1 MGFTQ
6 RLRLILFAFFCME
19 IMALGVERFDLSFD
33 EIKQLTAA
41 DLQAKPK
48 VEVHGQVI
56 RFHSRDRGLFLFN
69 GESGI
74 YVQPKNSWPKTIR
87 LGSWIRVQ
95 GVAVEGIYYPIVRAE
110 EVSVERK
117 DAPLSEADEFD
128 PNLFYDPTID
138 SQWIQTSGLII
149 DYDSFPERDHIML
162 EMEVFGYQASIQIPY
177 SKENLMNAS
186 AFMFQSVR
194 FQGVA
199 CVQVNN
205 RRQMTGRIFYI
216 SSMDDL
222 KIIES
227 EARMNPSVLTVDHFL
242 NGNIEIN
249 NYVTVDGVIAH
260 VDEKNLYLQD
270 GVHHLQVRIKERV
283 DFCVGDKV
291 RISGYAW
298 SQPISRGLRAIEVV
312 KLDVNQTVKPIEVP
326 FSDLRDPQ
334 YNHALA
340 RVNAWVV
347 DIGKS
352 FGGGTDSVIQ
362 SSLLCR
368 SGEDVFECKVP
379 SSVVESQVVEI
390 GMQLQLTGL
399 VHLEQMK
406 DVPWRF
412 SIDRMW
418 LKLRSLDDIV
428 VLAEAP
434 WLTTQRLTYMI
445 AMMVGVIGV
454 TLFFVI
460 TLRKTV
466 RRQTE
471 LIGSQ
476 IRHKSIMSERQR
488 IARELHDNLDQGLAG
503 IALQLSSSIKL
514 FERDV
519 KAGLKGM
526 QRIQE
531 MLIYCSEES
540 RSAILELRGGWL
552 EKMNVTD
559 AIRQFASMLEDQYP
573 IAITVSVEGI
583 TNRFKRYTERQI
595 FSIAKE
601 AMTNACKHAKAEHIE
616 VRLKYAEDQ
625 FLLLVTDDGIGFKDN
640 PLYKSGHFGLLGMEE
655 RANRINGKLLINDA
669 EHAGVQVELSV
680 LVNEYQEPDDESY

>member
-48 VEVHGQVI
+48 VEVYGQVI

-110 EVSVERK
+110 EVSVELI
-117 DAPLSEADEFD
+117 DSPLSEAAEFD
-128 PNLFYDPTID
+128 PNSFYDPTID

-162 EMEVFGYQASIQIPY
+162 EIEVFGYQASIQIPY

-222 KIIES
+222 EIIES
-227 EARMNPSVLTVDHFL
+227 EARMNPSVFTVDHFL
-242 NGNIEIN
+242 NGNVEIN

-270 GVHHLQVRIKERV
+270 GVHHLQVRIKERL

-312 KLDVNQTVKPIEVP
+312 KLDIDQTVKPIEVP

-352 FGGGTDSVIQ
+352 FGGGTGSVVQ

-379 SSVVESQVVEI
+379 SSVVESKVVEI

-399 VHLEQMK
+399 VHLEQMR

-418 LKLRSLDDIV
+418 LQLRSLDDIV

-445 AMMVGVIGV
+445 AVMVGVIGV

-540 RSAILELRGGWL
+540 RNAILELRGGWL
-552 EKMNVTD
+552 EKMNVSD
-559 AIRQFASMLEDQYP
+559 AIRQFASMLEEQYP
-573 IAITVSVEGI
+573 ITITVSVEGI
-583 TNRFKRYTERQI
+583 TTRFERYAERQI

-601 AMTNACKHAKAEHIE
+601 AMTNACKHAKAEHID

-640 PLYKSGHFGLLGMEE
+640 PFYKSGHFGLLGMEE

-669 EHAGVQVELSV
+669 EHAGVQIELLVS
-680 LVNEYQEPDDESY
+680 VNEYQEPDDG

>member
-48 VEVHGQVI
+48 VEVYGQVI

-95 GVAVEGIYYPIVRAE
+95 GIAVEGIYYPIVRAE
-110 EVSVERK
+110 EVSVELM
-117 DAPLSEADEFD
+117 DAPISEAAEFD
-128 PNLFYDPTID
+128 PNSFYDPTID

-177 SKENLMNAS
+177 SKENLINSS
-186 AFMFQSVR
+186 ALMFQSVR

-227 EARMNPSVLTVDHFL
+227 EARMNPIVLTVDHFL

-270 GVHHLQVRIKERV
+270 GGHHLQVRIKERL

-312 KLDVNQTVKPIEVP
+312 KLDIDQTVKPIEVP
-326 FSDLRDPQ
+326 FSELRDPQ

-352 FGGGTDSVIQ
+352 FGGGTGSVVQ

-379 SSVVESQVVEI
+379 SSVVESEVVEI

-418 LKLRSLDDIV
+418 LQLRSLDDIV

-445 AMMVGVIGV
+445 AVMVGVIGV

-540 RSAILELRGGWL
+540 RNAILELRGGWL

-559 AIRQFASMLEDQYP
+559 AIRQFSSMLEDQYQ
-573 IAITVSVEGI
+573 IAITVSVEG
-583 TNRFKRYTERQI
+583 TTTRFKRYAERQI

-601 AMTNACKHAKAEHIE
+601 AMTNACKHAKAEHID
-616 VRLKYAEDQ
+616 VRLKYTDDQ

-640 PLYKSGHFGLLGMEE
+640 PHYKSGHFGLLGMKE

-669 EHAGVQVELSV
+669 EHAGVQIELLVS
-680 LVNEYQEPDDESY
+680 VNEYQEPDDG

>member
-48 VEVHGQVI
+48 VEVYGQVI

-110 EVSVERK
+110 EVSVEMI
-117 DAPLSEADEFD
+117 DSPLSEAAEFD
-128 PNLFYDPTID
+128 PNSFYDPTID

-162 EMEVFGYQASIQIPY
+162 EIEVFGYQASIQIPY

-222 KIIES
+222 EIIES
-227 EARMNPSVLTVDHFL
+227 EARMNPSVFTVDHFL
-242 NGNIEIN
+242 NGNVEIN

-270 GVHHLQVRIKERV
+270 GVHHLQVRIKERL

-312 KLDVNQTVKPIEVP
+312 KLDIDQTVKPIEVP

-352 FGGGTDSVIQ
+352 FGGGTGSVVQ

-379 SSVVESQVVEI
+379 SSVVESKVVEI

-399 VHLEQMK
+399 VHLEQMR

-418 LKLRSLDDIV
+418 LQLRSLDDIV

-445 AMMVGVIGV
+445 AVMVGVIGV

-540 RSAILELRGGWL
+540 RNAILELRGGWL
-552 EKMNVTD
+552 EKMNVSD
-559 AIRQFASMLEDQYP
+559 AIRQFASMLEEQYP
-573 IAITVSVEGI
+573 ITITVSVEGI
-583 TNRFKRYTERQI
+583 TTRFERYAERQI

-601 AMTNACKHAKAEHIE
+601 AMTNACKHAKAEHID

-640 PLYKSGHFGLLGMEE
+640 PFYKSGHFGLLGMEE

-669 EHAGVQVELSV
+669 EHAGVQIELLVS
-680 LVNEYQEPDDESY
+680 VNEYQEPDDG

>member
-6 RLRLILFAFFCME
+6 RLGLIFFAFFCME
-19 IMALGVERFDLSFD
+19 IMALGVERFDLSLTG
-33 EIKQLTAA
+33 IKQLNAA
-41 DLQAKPK
+41 DLQDKPK
-48 VEVHGQVI
+48 VEVYGQVI

-74 YVQPKNSWPKTIR
+74 YIQPKNSWPKSIR
-87 LGSWIRVQ
+87 LGSWIRVR

-110 EVSVERK
+110 DVAVERI
-117 DAPLSEADEFD
+117 DAPLSEAEEFD
-128 PNLFYDPTID
+128 PNSFYDPTID

-177 SKENLMNAS
+177 SPQNLMNAS
-186 AFMFQSVR
+186 AFMFHTVR

-222 KIIES
+222 EILES
-227 EARMNPSVLTVDHFL
+227 DARMNPCILTVDHFL

-249 NYVTVDGVIAH
+249 NYVTIDGVIAH

-270 GVHHLQVRIKERV
+270 GVHHLQVRVKERV
-283 DFCVGDKV
+283 DCRVGDKV

-312 KLDVNQTVKPIEVP
+312 KLDVDQTVKPIEVP

-340 RVNAWVV
+340 RVDAWVV

-352 FGGGTDSVIQ
+352 FGGAADSAVQ

-379 SSVVESQVVEI
+379 ASVVESEVVEI
-390 GMQLQLTGL
+390 GMKLQLTGL
-399 VHLEQMK
+399 VHLEQTK

-412 SIDRMW
+412 SIDRIW
-418 LKLRSLDDIV
+418 LQLRSLDDVV
-428 VLAEAP
+428 VLMEAP

-445 AMMVGVIGV
+445 AVMVGVIGV
-454 TLFFVI
+454 TLFLVV
-460 TLRKTV
+460 TQRKTV
-466 RRQTE
+466 QRQTE
-471 LIGSQ
+471 LISSQ
-476 IRHKSIMSERQR
+476 IKHKSVMSERQR

-503 IALQLSSSIKL
+503 ISLQLSSSIDL
-514 FERDV
+514 FKRDQES
-519 KAGLKGM
+519 ALKGLG
-526 QRIQE
+526 RIQE
-531 MLIYCSEES
+531 MLIYCSDES
-540 RSAILELRGGWL
+540 RNMIMELRGGWL
-552 EKMNVTD
+552 EKMDVVA
-559 AIRQFASMLEDQYP
+559 AIRKYALLLEEQYE
-573 IAITVSVEGI
+573 TVISVSIDGKVARF
-583 TNRFKRYTERQI
+583 NRTRERQV
-595 FSIAKE
+595 FSVVKE
-601 AMTNACKHAKAEHIE
+601 AMVNACKHAEASQI
-616 VRLKYAEDQ
+616 V
-625 FLLLVTDDGIGFKDN
+625 VTVLFGIDALSVSICDDGIGFNDSRINK
-640 PLYKSGHFGLLGMEE
+640 LGHFGMLGMEE
-655 RANRINGKLLINDA
+655 RANKIQGKLLISNRESGGA
-669 EHAGVQVELSV
+669 CVELS
-680 LVNEYQEPDDESY
+680 LPLESEDRRLFDE

>member
-48 VEVHGQVI
+48 VEVYGQVI

-95 GVAVEGIYYPIVRAE
+95 GIAVEGIYYPIVRAE
-110 EVSVERK
+110 EVSVELM
-117 DAPLSEADEFD
+117 DAPISEAAEFD
-128 PNLFYDPTID
+128 PNSFYDPTID

-177 SKENLMNAS
+177 SKENLINSS
-186 AFMFQSVR
+186 ALMFQSVR

-227 EARMNPSVLTVDHFL
+227 EARMNPIVLTVDHFL

-270 GVHHLQVRIKERV
+270 GGHHLQVRIKERL

-312 KLDVNQTVKPIEVP
+312 KLDIDQTVKPIEVP

-352 FGGGTDSVIQ
+352 FGGGTGSVVQ

-379 SSVVESQVVEI
+379 SSVVESEVVEI

-418 LKLRSLDDIV
+418 LQLRSLDDIV

-445 AMMVGVIGV
+445 AVMVGVIGV

-540 RSAILELRGGWL
+540 RNAILELRGGWL

-559 AIRQFASMLEDQYP
+559 AIRQFSSMLEDQYQ
-573 IAITVSVEGI
+573 IAITVSVEG
-583 TNRFKRYTERQI
+583 TTTRFKRYAERQI

-601 AMTNACKHAKAEHIE
+601 AMTNACKHAKAEHID
-616 VRLKYAEDQ
+616 VRLKYTDDQ

-640 PLYKSGHFGLLGMEE
+640 PHYKSGHFGLLGMKE

-669 EHAGVQVELSV
+669 EHAGVQIELLVS
-680 LVNEYQEPDDESY
+680 VNEYQEPDDG

>member
-1 MGFTQ
+1 
-6 RLRLILFAFFCME
+6 
-19 IMALGVERFDLSFD
+19 MALGVERFDLSFD

-48 VEVHGQVI
+48 VELYGQVI

-110 EVSVERK
+110 EVSVELI
-117 DAPLSEADEFD
+117 DSPLSEAAEFD
-128 PNLFYDPTID
+128 PNSFYDPTID

-162 EMEVFGYQASIQIPY
+162 EIEVFGYQASIQIPY

-222 KIIES
+222 EIIES
-227 EARMNPSVLTVDHFL
+227 EARMNPSVFTVDHFL
-242 NGNIEIN
+242 NGNVEIN

-270 GVHHLQVRIKERV
+270 GVHHLQVRIKERL

-312 KLDVNQTVKPIEVP
+312 KLDIDQTVKPIEVP

-352 FGGGTDSVIQ
+352 FGGGTGSVVQ

-379 SSVVESQVVEI
+379 SSVVESKVVEI

-418 LKLRSLDDIV
+418 LQLRSLDDIV

-445 AMMVGVIGV
+445 AVMVGVIGV

-526 QRIQE
+526 HRIQE

-540 RSAILELRGGWL
+540 RNAILELRGGWL
-552 EKMNVTD
+552 EKMNVSD
-559 AIRQFASMLEDQYP
+559 AIRQFASMLEEQYP
-573 IAITVSVEGI
+573 MTITVSVEGI
-583 TNRFKRYTERQI
+583 TTRFERYAERQI

-601 AMTNACKHAKAEHIE
+601 AMTNACKHAKAEHID

-625 FLLLVTDDGIGFKDN
+625 FLLLVSDDGIGFKDN
-640 PLYKSGHFGLLGMEE
+640 PFYKSGHFGLLGMEE

-669 EHAGVQVELSV
+669 EHAGVQIELLVS
-680 LVNEYQEPDDESY
+680 VNEYQEPDDG

>member
-48 VEVHGQVI
+48 VEVYGQVI

-110 EVSVERK
+110 EVSVEMI
-117 DAPLSEADEFD
+117 DSPLSEAAEFD
-128 PNLFYDPTID
+128 PNSFYDPTID

-162 EMEVFGYQASIQIPY
+162 EIEVFGYQASIQIPY

-222 KIIES
+222 EIIES
-227 EARMNPSVLTVDHFL
+227 EARMNPSVFTVDHFL
-242 NGNIEIN
+242 NGNVEIN

-270 GVHHLQVRIKERV
+270 GVHHLQVRIKERL

-312 KLDVNQTVKPIEVP
+312 KLDIDQTVKPIEVP

-352 FGGGTDSVIQ
+352 FGGGTGSVVQ

-379 SSVVESQVVEI
+379 SSVVESKVVEI

-418 LKLRSLDDIV
+418 LQLRSLDDIV

-445 AMMVGVIGV
+445 AVMVGVIGV

-540 RSAILELRGGWL
+540 RNAILELRGGWL
-552 EKMNVTD
+552 EKMNVSD
-559 AIRQFASMLEDQYP
+559 AIRQFASMLEEQYP
-573 IAITVSVEGI
+573 ITITVSVEGI
-583 TNRFKRYTERQI
+583 TTRFERYAERQI

-601 AMTNACKHAKAEHIE
+601 AMTNACKHAKAEHID

-640 PLYKSGHFGLLGMEE
+640 PFYKSGHFGLLGMEE

-669 EHAGVQVELSV
+669 EHAGVQIELLVS
-680 LVNEYQEPDDESY
+680 VNEYQEPDDG

>member
-48 VEVHGQVI
+48 VEVYGQVI

-95 GVAVEGIYYPIVRAE
+95 GIAVEGIYYPIVRAE
-110 EVSVERK
+110 EVSVELM
-117 DAPLSEADEFD
+117 DAPISEAAEFD
-128 PNLFYDPTID
+128 PNSFYDPTID

-177 SKENLMNAS
+177 SKENLINSS
-186 AFMFQSVR
+186 ALMFQSVR

-227 EARMNPSVLTVDHFL
+227 EARMNPIVLTVDHFL

-270 GVHHLQVRIKERV
+270 GGHHLQVRIKERL

-312 KLDVNQTVKPIEVP
+312 KLDIDQTVKPIEVP
-326 FSDLRDPQ
+326 FSELRDPQ

-352 FGGGTDSVIQ
+352 FGGGTGSVVQ

-379 SSVVESQVVEI
+379 SSVVESEVVEI

-412 SIDRMW
+412 SIDRIW
-418 LKLRSLDDIV
+418 LQLRSLDDIV

-445 AMMVGVIGV
+445 AVMVGVIGV

-540 RSAILELRGGWL
+540 RNAILELRGGWL

-559 AIRQFASMLEDQYP
+559 AIRQFSSMLEDQYQ
-573 IAITVSVEGI
+573 IAITVSVEG
-583 TNRFKRYTERQI
+583 TTTRFKRYAERQI

-601 AMTNACKHAKAEHIE
+601 AMTNACKHAKAEHID
-616 VRLKYAEDQ
+616 VRLKYTDDQ

-640 PLYKSGHFGLLGMEE
+640 PHYKSGHFGLLGMKE

-669 EHAGVQVELSV
+669 EHAGVQIELLVS
-680 LVNEYQEPDDESY
+680 VNEYQEPDDG

>member
-6 RLRLILFAFFCME
+6 RLRLILLAFFCME

-48 VEVHGQVI
+48 VEVYGQVI

-74 YVQPKNSWPKTIR
+74 YVQPKNSWPKEIQ

-95 GVAVEGIYYPIVRAE
+95 GAAVEGIYYPIVRAE
-110 EVSVERK
+110 EVSVELI
-117 DAPLSEADEFD
+117 DAPLSEAAEFD
-128 PNLFYDPTID
+128 PNSFYDPTID

-242 NGNIEIN
+242 NGHIEIN
-249 NYVTVDGVIAH
+249 NYVTVDGVITH
-260 VDEKNLYLQD
+260 VDDKNLYLQD
-270 GVHHLQVRIKERV
+270 GGHHLQVRIKERL

-312 KLDVNQTVKPIEVP
+312 KLDIDQAVKPIEVP

-352 FGGGTDSVIQ
+352 FGGGTGSVIQ

-418 LKLRSLDDIV
+418 LQLRSLDDIV
-428 VLAEAP
+428 VMAEAP

-445 AMMVGVIGV
+445 AVMVGVIGV

-540 RSAILELRGGWL
+540 RNAILELRGGWL

-559 AIRQFASMLEDQYP
+559 AIRQFSSMLEDQYQ
-573 IAITVSVEGI
+573 IAITVSVEG
-583 TNRFKRYTERQI
+583 TTTRFKRYAERQI

-601 AMTNACKHAKAEHIE
+601 AMTNACKHAKAEHID
-616 VRLKYAEDQ
+616 VRLEYAEDQ

-640 PLYKSGHFGLLGMEE
+640 PHYKSGHFGMLGMEE

-669 EHAGVQVELSV
+669 EHAGVQIELSV
-680 LVNEYQEPDDESY
+680 SVNEYQEPDDG

>member
-48 VEVHGQVI
+48 VEVYGQVI

-110 EVSVERK
+110 EVSVEMI
-117 DAPLSEADEFD
+117 DSPLSEAAEFD
-128 PNLFYDPTID
+128 PNSFYDPTID

-162 EMEVFGYQASIQIPY
+162 EIEVFGYQASIQIPY

-222 KIIES
+222 EIIES
-227 EARMNPSVLTVDHFL
+227 EARMNPSVFTVDHFL
-242 NGNIEIN
+242 NGNVEIN

-270 GVHHLQVRIKERV
+270 GVHHLQVRIKERL

-312 KLDVNQTVKPIEVP
+312 KLDIDQTVKPIEVP
-326 FSDLRDPQ
+326 FSELRDPQ

-352 FGGGTDSVIQ
+352 FGGGTGSVVQ

-379 SSVVESQVVEI
+379 SSVVESKVVEI

-399 VHLEQMK
+399 VHLEQMR

-418 LKLRSLDDIV
+418 LQLRSLDDIV

-445 AMMVGVIGV
+445 AVMVGVIGV

-540 RSAILELRGGWL
+540 RNAILELRGGWL
-552 EKMNVTD
+552 EKMNVSD
-559 AIRQFASMLEDQYP
+559 AIRQFASILEEQYP
-573 IAITVSVEGI
+573 ITITVSVEGI
-583 TNRFKRYTERQI
+583 TTRFERYAERQI

-601 AMTNACKHAKAEHIE
+601 AMTNACKHAKAEHID

-640 PLYKSGHFGLLGMEE
+640 PFYKSGHFGLLGMEE

-669 EHAGVQVELSV
+669 EHAGVQIELLVS
-680 LVNEYQEPDDESY
+680 VNEYQEPDDG

>member
-1 MGFTQ
+1 M
-6 RLRLILFAFFCME
+6 
-19 IMALGVERFDLSFD
+19 
-33 EIKQLTAA
+33 
-41 DLQAKPK
+41 
-48 VEVHGQVI
+48 
-56 RFHSRDRGLFLFN
+56 
-69 GESGI
+69 
-74 YVQPKNSWPKTIR
+74 
-87 LGSWIRVQ
+87 
-95 GVAVEGIYYPIVRAE
+95 
-110 EVSVERK
+110 
-117 DAPLSEADEFD
+117 
-128 PNLFYDPTID
+128 
-138 SQWIQTSGLII
+138 
-149 DYDSFPERDHIML
+149 
-162 EMEVFGYQASIQIPY
+162 
-177 SKENLMNAS
+177 
-186 AFMFQSVR
+186 
-194 FQGVA
+194 
-199 CVQVNN
+199 NN

-227 EARMNPSVLTVDHFL
+227 EARMNPIVLTVDHFL

-270 GVHHLQVRIKERV
+270 GGHHLQVRIKERL

-312 KLDVNQTVKPIEVP
+312 KLDIDQTVKPIEVP
-326 FSDLRDPQ
+326 FSELRDPQ

-352 FGGGTDSVIQ
+352 FGGGTGSVVQ

-379 SSVVESQVVEI
+379 SSVVESEVVEI

-418 LKLRSLDDIV
+418 LQLRSLDDIV

-445 AMMVGVIGV
+445 AVMVGVIGV

-540 RSAILELRGGWL
+540 RNAILELRGGWL

-559 AIRQFASMLEDQYP
+559 AIRQFSSMLEDQYQ
-573 IAITVSVEGI
+573 IAITVSVEG
-583 TNRFKRYTERQI
+583 TTTRFKRYAERQI

-601 AMTNACKHAKAEHIE
+601 AMTNACKHAKAEHID
-616 VRLKYAEDQ
+616 VRLKYTDDQ

-640 PLYKSGHFGLLGMEE
+640 PHYKSGHFGLLGMKE

-669 EHAGVQVELSV
+669 EHAGVQIELLVS
-680 LVNEYQEPDDESY
+680 VNEYQEPDDG

>member
-6 RLRLILFAFFCME
+6 RLRLIFFAFFCME

-48 VEVHGQVI
+48 VEVYGQVI

-95 GVAVEGIYYPIVRAE
+95 GIAVEGIYYPIVRAE
-110 EVSVERK
+110 EVSVELM
-117 DAPLSEADEFD
+117 DAPISEAAEFD
-128 PNLFYDPTID
+128 PNSFYDPTID

-177 SKENLMNAS
+177 SKENLINAS
-186 AFMFQSVR
+186 ALMFQSVR

-227 EARMNPSVLTVDHFL
+227 EARMNPIVLTVDHFL

-270 GVHHLQVRIKERV
+270 GGHHLQVRIKERV

-312 KLDVNQTVKPIEVP
+312 KLDIDQTVKPIEVP
-326 FSDLRDPQ
+326 FSELRDPQ

-352 FGGGTDSVIQ
+352 FGGDWLGGSVQ
-362 SSLLCR
+362 FTLSL
-368 SGEDVFECKVP
+368 G
-379 SSVVESQVVEI
+379 
-390 GMQLQLTGL
+390 
-399 VHLEQMK
+399 
-406 DVPWRF
+406 
-412 SIDRMW
+412 
-418 LKLRSLDDIV
+418 
-428 VLAEAP
+428 
-434 WLTTQRLTYMI
+434 
-445 AMMVGVIGV
+445 
-454 TLFFVI
+454 
-460 TLRKTV
+460 
-466 RRQTE
+466 
-471 LIGSQ
+471 
-476 IRHKSIMSERQR
+476 
-488 IARELHDNLDQGLAG
+488 
-503 IALQLSSSIKL
+503 
-514 FERDV
+514 
-519 KAGLKGM
+519 
-526 QRIQE
+526 
-531 MLIYCSEES
+531 
-540 RSAILELRGGWL
+540 
-552 EKMNVTD
+552 
-559 AIRQFASMLEDQYP
+559 
-573 IAITVSVEGI
+573 
-583 TNRFKRYTERQI
+583 
-595 FSIAKE
+595 
-601 AMTNACKHAKAEHIE
+601 
-616 VRLKYAEDQ
+616 
-625 FLLLVTDDGIGFKDN
+625 
-640 PLYKSGHFGLLGMEE
+640 
-655 RANRINGKLLINDA
+655 
-669 EHAGVQVELSV
+669 
-680 LVNEYQEPDDESY
+680 